1 MGQQALLRGWSL
13 VLASRES
20 EVPPMLGAR
29 EDAIC
34 AAADAPVE
42 KEEDFR
48 LGQKQLRGWAMLMF
62 GLRFAWDTPSCQSTT
77 TSS

>member
-1 MGQQALLRGWSL
+1 MSWVSRRGWPL

-20 EVPPMLGAR
+20 KVPPMLGAR